1 MYGAV
6 GLSWQ
11 QRGPPGPL
19 LRVYRVRVQNFGV
32 GVLWWLQ
39 VPYIHGSTCSSC
51 APQPDPKALNH
62 KILNL

>member
-19 LRVYRVRVQNFGV
+19 LRVYRVRIQNFGV

-39 VPYIHGSTCSSC
+39 VPYIHALRVQV
-51 APQPDPKALNH
+51 APHSLTRKP
-62 KILNL
+62 